1 MKMGNNQ
8 RNSKIERQLQWQQV
22 IIKQIQTFINQTN
35 QHLYGTLRV

>member
-8 RNSKIERQLQWQQV
+8 CNNKVKRQLQRQQV
-22 IIKQIQTFINQTN
+22 IIKQIQTFINKTN